1 MIEAILIDD
10 EHFGRQALANALN
23 KYCPQVNLL
32 AQCETPQQ
40 GIETIRKLKPQLV
53 FLDVQ
58 MPGMSGFDVLNQL
71 QPIDFQVIFVTS
83 YDRYAIK
90 AIRFSA
96 VDYLLKPLDIDDLVQ
111 AVTRAN
117 ERIADHNTTHQV
129 GSILH
134 NVTQSSEAIEQV
146 AVPTLEGIDF
156 IKTKEI
162 IYCAAEGGY
171 TNIFL
176 HDGSTQLISRTL
188 KDFDILLR
196 DSGFCRVHHNSL
208 INLKHIQ
215 KYIKG
220 EGGYVI
226 LTNDHH
232 VDISRRKKDEFLSQL
247 NKI

>member
-1 MIEAILIDD
+1 
-10 EHFGRQALANALN
+10 
-23 KYCPQVNLL
+23 
-32 AQCETPQQ
+32 
-40 GIETIRKLKPQLV
+40 
-53 FLDVQ
+53 

-96 VDYLLKPLDIDDLVQ
+96 VDYLLKPLDIDDLMQ
-111 AVTRAN
+111 AVARAG
-117 ERIADHNTTHQV
+117 ERISNHKANHDVQSV
-129 GSILH
+129 LH
-134 NVTQSSEAIEQV
+134 NVAQAPTAIEQV

-156 IKTKEI
+156 IKTEHI

-171 TNIFL
+171 TNVYL
-176 HDGSTQLISRTL
+176 KNGDSKLISRTL
-188 KDFDILLR
+188 KEFDTLLS

-226 LTNDHH
+226 LTNEHH
-232 VDISRRKKDEFLSQL
+232 VDISRRKKEEFLALL
-247 NKI
+247 NKL